1 MIDTLILSGG
11 GPSGIAYIGVLQ
23 ALYDKEILTPD
34 LTGIK
39 EIITTSVGILMA
51 YPLIIGLKNRIVY
64 EISKKYDLSKFL
76 SFDKIHINDILLD
89 YGLFHTDGM
98 RSIMKALTQA
108 VFQTETIT
116 LQELYEKI
124 PIKLTVKVYNTT
136 DSRVE
141 YISHINH
148 PDMSVITLAEM
159 TTAIPFM
166 FKPVSYQN
174 KLYCDGG
181 IRGSFPLEACRSE
194 SYLGICLKGMMTEH
208 VGEIDVVKM
217 FPFLKYI
224 LSLVSNN
231 TEHEDSERV
240 INLIVGAGLN
250 FELGP
255 DEKEKAIENAY
266 NETIRQLEENT
277 NLR

>member
-23 ALYDKEILTPD
+23 ALYDQEILTPELD
-34 LTGIK
+34 GIK

-51 YPLIIGLKNRIVY
+51 YPLIIGLRNRIVY
-64 EISKKYDLSKFL
+64 EISKQYDLSRFL
-76 SFDKIHINDILLD
+76 NYEKVHINDILVD
-89 YGLFHTDGM
+89 YGLFETDGI

-108 VFQTETIT
+108 VFQKDTIT
-116 LQELYEKI
+116 LQELYETI
-124 PIKLTVKVYNTT
+124 HIKLTVKVYNTT

-141 YISHINH
+141 YISYVNH
-148 PDMSVITLAEM
+148 PEMSVTTLAEM

-266 NETIRQLEENT
+266 NETIRQLQHKVD
-277 NLR
+277 LR

>member
-23 ALYDKEILTPD
+23 ALYDQEILTPELD
-34 LTGIK
+34 GVK

-51 YPLIIGLKNRIVY
+51 YPLIIGLRNRVVY
-64 EISKKYDLSKFL
+64 EISKQYDLSRFL
-76 SFDKIHINDILLD
+76 NYENIHINDILVD
-89 YGLFHTDGM
+89 YGLFETDGM
-98 RSIMKALTQA
+98 RSFIKAMTQA

-116 LQELYEKI
+116 LQELYDKI

-141 YISHINH
+141 YISYTNH
-148 PDMSVITLAEM
+148 PEMSVITLAEM
-159 TTAIPFM
+159 TTAIPLM

-194 SYLGICLKGMMTEH
+194 KYLGICLKGMMTES
-208 VGEIDVVKM
+208 VGNIEIVKV

-224 LSLVSNN
+224 LSLISNN
-231 TEHEDSERV
+231 VEHEDAERV

-266 NETIRQLEENT
+266 NETIRQLENRVD
-277 NLR
+277 LL

>member
-23 ALYDKEILTPD
+23 ALYDQEILTPELD
-34 LTGIK
+34 GIK

-51 YPLIIGLKNRIVY
+51 YPLIIGLRNRVVY
-64 EISKKYDLSKFL
+64 EISKQYDLSRFL
-76 SFDKIHINDILLD
+76 NYEKIHINDISVD
-89 YGLFHTDGM
+89 YGLFETDGM
-98 RSIMKALTQA
+98 RSFIKAMTHA

-148 PDMSVITLAEM
+148 PDMSVTTLAEM

-194 SYLGICLKGMMTEH
+194 KYLGICLKGMMSEY
-208 VGEIDVVKM
+208 VGNIEIVKV

-231 TEHEDSERV
+231 VEHEDAERV
-240 INLIVGAGLN
+240 INLIIGAGLN

-266 NETIRQLEENT
+266 NETIRQLQHKVD
-277 NLR
+277 LR

>member
-1 MIDTLILSGG
+1 MIDTLVLSGG

-23 ALYDKEILTPD
+23 ALYDQEILTPELD
-34 LTGIK
+34 GIK

-51 YPLIIGLKNRIVY
+51 YPLIIGLHNRVVY
-64 EISKKYDLSKFL
+64 EISKQYDLSRFL
-76 SFDKIHINDILLD
+76 NYEKIHINDILVD
-89 YGLFHTDGM
+89 YGLFETDGM
-98 RSIMKALTQA
+98 RSLMKAMTQA
-108 VFQTETIT
+108 VFQTNTVT

-148 PDMSVITLAEM
+148 PDMSVTTLAEM

-194 SYLGICLKGMMTEH
+194 KYLGICLKGMMSES
-208 VGEIDVVKM
+208 VGNIEIVKV

-224 LSLVSNN
+224 MSLVSNN
-231 TEHEDSERV
+231 VEHEDAERV
-240 INLIVGAGLN
+240 INLIIGAGLN

-266 NETIRQLEENT
+266 NETIRQLQHKVD
-277 NLR
+277 LR

>member
-23 ALYDKEILTPD
+23 ALYDQEILTPELD
-34 LTGIK
+34 GVK

-51 YPLIIGLKNRIVY
+51 YPLIIGLRNRVVY
-64 EISKKYDLSKFL
+64 EISKQYDLSRFL
-76 SFDKIHINDILLD
+76 NYDKIHINDILID
-89 YGLFHTDGM
+89 YGLFETDGM
-98 RSIMKALTQA
+98 RSFMKALTQA

-116 LQELYEKI
+116 LKELYEKI

-141 YISHINH
+141 YISHTNH
-148 PDMSVITLAEM
+148 PDMSVTTLAEM

-194 SYLGICLKGMMTEH
+194 KYLGICLKGMMSES
-208 VGEIDVVKM
+208 VGNIEIVKV

-224 LSLVSNN
+224 LSLVSDN
-231 TEHEDSERV
+231 TEHEDAERV

-266 NETIRQLEENT
+266 NETIRQLEQKVD
-277 NLR
+277 LQ

>member
-1 MIDTLILSGG
+1 MIDTLVLSGG

-23 ALYDKEILTPD
+23 ALYDQEILTPELD
-34 LTGIK
+34 GIK

-51 YPLIIGLKNRIVY
+51 YPLIIGLRNRVVY
-64 EISKKYDLSKFL
+64 EISKQYDLSRFL
-76 SFDKIHINDILLD
+76 NYEKIHINDILVD
-89 YGLFHTDGM
+89 YGLFETDGM
-98 RSIMKALTQA
+98 RSFIKAMTHA

-148 PDMSVITLAEM
+148 PDMSVTTLAEM

-194 SYLGICLKGMMTEH
+194 KYLGICLKGMMSEY
-208 VGEIDVVKM
+208 VGNIEIVKV

-231 TEHEDSERV
+231 VEHEDAERV
-240 INLIVGAGLN
+240 INLIIGAGLN

-266 NETIRQLEENT
+266 NETIRQLQHKVD
-277 NLR
+277 LR

>member
-23 ALYDKEILTPD
+23 ALYDQEILTPELD
-34 LTGIK
+34 GVK

-51 YPLIIGLKNRIVY
+51 YPLIIGLRNRVVY
-64 EISKKYDLSKFL
+64 EISKQYDLSRFL
-76 SFDKIHINDILLD
+76 NYEKIHINDILVE
-89 YGLFHTDGM
+89 YGLFETDGM
-98 RSIMKALTQA
+98 RSLMKAMTQA

-116 LQELYEKI
+116 LQELYDKI

-141 YISHINH
+141 YISHTNH
-148 PDMSVITLAEM
+148 PDMSVTKLAEM

-181 IRGSFPLEACRSE
+181 IRGSFPLEACRSDN
-194 SYLGICLKGMMTEH
+194 YLGICLKGMMNES
-208 VGEIDVVKM
+208 VGKIDVVKM

-231 TEHEDSERV
+231 TEHEDAERV

-266 NETIRQLEENT
+266 NETIRQLENKVD
-277 NLR
+277 LL